1 MQYLKG
7 GNNILSKVFLFT
19 LRGNLPV
26 HFVFFVF
33 LAFSVSDGESAS
45 KLLSYDALEEILAY
59 LCRR

>member
-33 LAFSVSDGESAS
+33 LA
-45 KLLSYDALEEILAY
+45 LSL
-59 LCRR
+59 

>member
-1 MQYLKG
+1 MQCLKG

-33 LAFSVSDGESAS
+33 LALSVSDGESAS
-45 KLLSYDALEEILAY
+45 KLLFL
-59 LCRR
+59 

>member
-33 LAFSVSDGESAS
+33 LALSVSDGESAS
-45 KLLSYDALEEILAY
+45 KHLSYDALEEILAY